1 MNIIKRHKRDTPFV
15 MISREALS
23 DENLSLKSKGLLAY
37 LLSLPDD
44 WKIYV
49 SELEKHSRDGRD
61 STRSALNELI
71 DNNYIIRE
79 KVREKGK
86 FKGYNYTVFD
96 FPQQEIQSQPKT
108 EKPKTEKPKT
118 EKPQLLNKYNTNKDN
133 TKNKKANKKDFL
145 ESYKELVEYF
155 QKVTGKK
162 MRLQPTDG
170 LIKRS
175 NKYKLVANRLI
186 EGATLE
192 DLKRVIDLK
201 TKEWKGDKK
210 MVQYLRFETLFN
222 RSKFES
228 YLDEVGNLA
237 PQGDYTPPYEIP
249 DFKTEDERYRFFL
262 FRFTKYKPHLNQ
274 TLVNTKYRQRA
285 IIEKDAEGL
294 CYDLEREFPE
304 LLKINIS
311 FKGNN

>member
-1 MNIIKRHKRDTPFV
+1 MTMAIIKIKKSVNYTVIDNTPIKDV
-15 MISREALS
+15 
-23 DENLSLKSKGLLAY
+23 NLSLQAKGLIIFLM
-37 LLSLPDD
+37 SLPNDFEIN
-44 WKIYV
+44 KT
-49 SELEKHSRDGRD
+49 SLHQFSKNGRD
-61 STRSALNELI
+61 STIKAFDELMEAG
-71 DNNYIIRE
+71 YITQE
-79 KVREKGK
+79 KKEGSK
-86 FKGYNYTVFD
+86 FGFNYTVSD
-96 FPQQEIQSQPKT
+96 IPSLEIRNGIPVT
-108 EKPKTEKPKT
+108 ENKELINKEKVSKV
-118 EKPQLLNKYNTNKDN
+118 N
-133 TKNKKANKKDFL
+133 NKKANKKDFL

-155 QKVTGKK
+155 QKTTGKQI
-162 MRLQPTDG
+162 RLQPTDG

-237 PQGDYTPPYEIP
+237 PQGDYSPPYEIP